1 MIEVK
6 NVTFCYEDGGS
17 PALDDVTLNIERGEF
32 LAVVGHNGSG
42 KSTLAKHLNALL
54 LPTDGKVL
62 VDGMD
67 TADPEKT
74 LAIRQKVGMVFQNP
88 DNQLVTTVVEEDV
101 AFGPENLGVPSAEI
115 RSRVDAALAAVGMTK
130 YATGAPHMLSG
141 GQKQRIAIAGMLA
154 MEPEVLVLDEAT
166 AMLDPRGRRE
176 IIDTVSRLHREKS
189 ITVVMITQYMEEA
202 LAADRI
208 AVMSGAKILMVGTPH
223 EVFARGETLRAHR
236 LDVPVMKELADELN
250 LNGANLGEDILTVE
264 DMANAL
270 CRSLLKS

>member
-6 NVTFCYEDGGS
+6 NVTFCYEDGAS

-54 LPTDGKVL
+54 LPTSCKVL

-115 RSRVDAALAAVGMTK
+115 RARVDAALAAVGMTK

-176 IIDTVSRLHREKS
+176 IIDTVSRLHREKG

-202 LAADRI
+202 LAAERI
-208 AVMSGAKILMVGTPH
+208 AVMSNAKLLMVGTPR
-223 EVFARGETLRAHR
+223 EVFAQGETLRAHR
-236 LDVPVMKELADELN
+236 LDVPAMKELADGLN
-250 LNGANLGEDILTVE
+250 LHGAGLGEDILTVE